1 MSNPIQFTSA
11 TPRLGMPLLFVG
23 QTQKEFFVNEAHAL
37 IDGLMH
43 CAIEGSL
50 QSPPASPSNGQAWL
64 VDTSAT
70 GGWDGHDGD
79 LALYQGG
86 NWHFATP
93 SEGMTIYDKA
103 AGQFARFAG
112 DWRKGSPVTL
122 PQGGTTADTQARA
135 AIGDLVAALVEAGI
149 LPDT

>member
-1 MSNPIQFTSA
+1 MSDPIQFTSV

-23 QTQKEFFVNEAHAL
+23 QTQKEVYVNEAHAL

-64 VDTSAT
+64 VDTNPS
-70 GGWDGHDGD
+70 GGWADHEGD

-86 NWHFATP
+86 NWHFVPP

-103 AGQFARFAG
+103 ASQFARFAG
-112 DWRKGSPVTL
+112 DWRKASAVAL
-122 PQGGTTADTQARA
+122 PQGGTTVDTEARA
-135 AIGDLVAALVEAGI
+135 AISELVAGLIDAGV